1 VVLAIGEPLLSLFGS
16 DFTGGGAV
24 LLILVFG
31 ILTRASIGP
40 VESLLTMAGY
50 QKSCAAAFALAVVV
64 NIGLN
69 VVLIPRFG
77 LVGAASATTV
87 AMLVET
93 LAITLL
99 VRRHF
104 GFTAT
109 VFRRDLHRQLDHA
122 TEGVR

>member
-1 VVLAIGEPLLSLFGS
+1 
-16 DFTGGGAV
+16 
-24 LLILVFG
+24 
-31 ILTRASIGP
+31 
-40 VESLLTMAGY
+40 MAGY